1 MIQVQIASQLTA
13 QGVSGLRW
21 VLLDAAEASPVQ
33 TPADAQ
39 PTTPLPAAPAA
50 ATAKPSVADGLHL
63 LALKGLVACLGLGAA
78 FATAFL
84 QLGPPLQAATA
95 RSAAPAPATAP
106 TPAPAPATAPR
117 PAPAAAPS
125 AKAVPAAPTAPTG
138 VSPAGAAD
146 HQAPAASDAMPR
158 LTAALQ

>member
-39 PTTPLPAAPAA
+39 PTSPLPDAPAA

-95 RSAAPAPATAP
+95 RSAAPAPA
-106 TPAPAPATAPR
+106 PAPATAPR

-125 AKAVPAAPTAPTG
+125 VKAVPAAPTAPTG

>member
-39 PTTPLPAAPAA
+39 PTTPLPDAPAA

-78 FATAFL
+78 FATAVL

-95 RSAAPAPATAP
+95 RSAAPA
-106 TPAPAPATAPR
+106 PAPAPATAPR

-138 VSPAGAAD
+138 VSPADAAD